1 MAPDD
6 LSPRATPGERSEPVR
21 FTVPDLIGFT
31 AYAIAVGAGRP
42 AFEFLLAT
50 VLGNDAVPTPEV
62 PEPLV
67 RDAETD
73 SSSATLSPEE
83 EAAPRLEPGA
93 LMGRAPIC
101 PSRVETWR
109 PLVAEPSAME
119 VWVS

>member
-6 LSPRATPGERSEPVR
+6 LSPRATPGERSESVR

-67 RDAETD
+67 RDVETD
-73 SSSATLSPEE
+73 STMASFTSEE

-93 LMGRAPIC
+93 VIGRALVL
-101 PSRVETWR
+101 SSQKDVRV
-109 PLVAEPSAME
+109 L
-119 VWVS
+119 